1 MITKNEL
8 DKLVEKYETTDFIKD
23 DPIQFPHR
31 FKNKEDIEL
40 AGFIASLFAY
50 GNRKMFIAKLNDLF
64 NRADN
69 DIANYVKNGEFKN
82 LKGLEYRFSKDYDI
96 IPIFEILHNLYKE
109 SRGLEELFEYGWNT
123 IVSNQISPHPSPAWL
138 STLNESADSARQN
151 SSTLCRQSAPPRR
164 GNDQVCSRKYNDYLK
179 FFQTVVDYFYS
190 RAPKTVGQGFYH
202 MLPNPANGG
211 AMKRINMF
219 LRWMIRKSPVDLGIW
234 DFMQPKDLL
243 IPLDVHV
250 ARISRNMGLLNRKS
264 NDFKAVIELTSK
276 LKEFSPNDPTKY
288 DFAMFAFGVELNST
302 KLGA

>member
-8 DKLVEKYETTDFIKD
+8 DNLVEKYETTDFIKD

-31 FKNKEDIEL
+31 FKNKKDIEL

-69 DIANYVKNGEFKN
+69 DIANYIKNGEFKN

-96 IPIFEILHNLYKE
+96 IPIFEILHTLYKE
-109 SRGLEELFEYGWNT
+109 SRGLDELFEYGWN
-123 IVSNQISPHPSPAWL
+123 
-138 STLNESADSARQN
+138 N
-151 SSTLCRQSAPPRR
+151 SKLEQTTSLHKR
-164 GNDQVCSRKYNDYLK
+164 GNDYNRLNTCEYLK
-179 FFQTVVDYFYS
+179 FFQTVIDYFYS
-190 RAPKTVGQGFYH
+190 HAPKTVGQGFYH

-211 AMKRINMF
+211 AMKRMNMF

-250 ARISRNMGLLNRKS
+250 ARVSRNMGLLNRKS

-276 LKEFSPNDPTKY
+276 LQEFSPNDPTKY

>member
-1 MITKNEL
+1 MIELNMITKNEL
-8 DKLVEKYETTDFIKD
+8 DNLVVKYETVDFIKD

-69 DIANYVKNGEFKN
+69 DIANYVKNGDFKN
-82 LKGLEYRFSKDYDI
+82 LAGLEYRFSKDFDI
-96 IPIFEILHNLYKE
+96 IPIFEILHKLYSE
-109 SRGLEELFEYGWNT
+109 SHGLEELFEYGWS
-123 IVSNQISPHPSPAWL
+123 VGELNQISPQPNLPPIKGGK
-138 STLNESADSARQN
+138 
-151 SSTLCRQSAPPRR
+151 API
-164 GNDQVCSRKYNDYLK
+164 DYLK
-179 FFQTVVDYFYS
+179 FFQMVIDYFYS
-190 RAPKTVGQGFYH
+190 RASKTVGQGFYH

-234 DFMQPKDLL
+234 NFMQPKDLL

-264 NDFKAVIELTSK
+264 NDFKAVLELTDK
-276 LKEFSPNDPTKY
+276 LRKFSPNDPVKY

>member
-8 DKLVEKYETTDFIKD
+8 DNLVAKYETVDFIKD

-69 DIANYVKNGEFKN
+69 DIANYIKNGDFKN
-82 LKGLEYRFSKDYDI
+82 LAGLEYRFSKDYDI
-96 IPIFEILHNLYKE
+96 IPIFEILHELYSE
-109 SRGLEELFEYGWNT
+109 SHGLEELFEYGW
-123 IVSNQISPHPSPAWL
+123 SNNETTKIPHPSPL
-138 STLNESADSARQN
+138 
-151 SSTLCRQSAPPRR
+151 PRR
-164 GNDQVCSRKYNDYLK
+164 GNDRLRSGECIDYLK
-179 FFQTVVDYFYS
+179 FFQTVIDYFYS
-190 RAPKTVGQGFYH
+190 RASKTVGQGFYH

-211 AMKRINMF
+211 AMKRMNMF
-219 LRWMIRKSPVDLGIW
+219 LRWMIRKSPVDLGVW
-234 DFMQPKDLL
+234 NFMQPKDLL

-264 NDFKAVIELTSK
+264 NDFKAVLELTDK
-276 LKEFSPNDPTKY
+276 LREFSSNDPVKY

-302 KLGA
+302 KIGA